1 MNQCYISFINRL
13 KSYYHIADDSAFSIE
28 IIAKRLELEDVV
40 KCKRFI
46 DIMFFVLCIYGR
58 NGVYD
63 DCCEEMIHY
72 LSSHYHPYSC
82 LQKAFLHFLHPEY
95 PFMNVSSLSSE
106 WREFF
111 HPSSSPSWVSVYHS
125 LQSNNISSAT
135 DTLLLLFKKGLYQ
148 PVILYDLMLIADS
161 SHFISLLPLFMQSL
175 SSSYSLPDFPLLHP
189 LSFPVSDSLNSFL
202 IKTVL
207 KKACQLHIPPSHLLP
222 LIHQVHST
230 DEWIILL
237 EVIVTSHLFQPI
249 PSSLLNLLQLSTS
262 PLLHTLLK

>member
-13 KSYYHIADDSAFSIE
+13 KSYYHIVDDNPFSFE
-28 IIAKRLELEDVV
+28 IITKRLELEDRL

-46 DIMFFVLCIYGR
+46 DIMFFVLCVYRR

-72 LSSHYHPYSC
+72 LSSHYHSYSY
-82 LQKAFLHFLHPEY
+82 LQKAILHFFHPDY
-95 PFMNVSSLSSE
+95 PFVNVTPLSSE
-106 WREFF
+106 WRELFN
-111 HPSSSPSWVSVYHS
+111 PSLSPSWVSVYHS
-125 LQSNNISSAT
+125 LQSNSISSST
-135 DTLLLLFKKGLYQ
+135 DTLLCLFKKGSYQ
-148 PVILYDLMLIADS
+148 PVVIYDLMLISDS
-161 SHFISLLPLFMQSL
+161 SHFISLIPLFLQVL
-175 SSSYSLPDFPLLHP
+175 SSPYSLPHFPLLHP
-189 LSFPVSDSLNSFL
+189 LSFPVSDSLNDFL

-207 KKACQLHIPPSHLLP
+207 KRACQLHIPPSHLLP
-222 LIHQVHST
+222 LIRQSHST

-262 PLLHTLLK
+262 PLLHAVLK